1 MQDDK
6 EARKEL
12 ARLKRQAS
20 ELAGQIHDIVEED
33 LWTRYRELPELSN
46 RLIAAI
52 EAAEDFK
59 RQQSL

>member
-20 ELAGQIHDIVEED
+20 ELAGQIHDIVEEH
-33 LWTRYRELPELSN
+33 LWTHYRDLPGLSN

-52 EAAEDFK
+52 EAAEHFK
-59 RQQSL
+59 QQQGL